1 MWAGEWL
8 GRISGEGGGRQEK
21 TAKAWREG
29 GREERG
35 DVGVGGWQG
44 LLPVLH
50 CFWRE
55 ALAELDA

>member
-1 MWAGEWL
+1 M
-8 GRISGEGGGRQEK
+8 
-21 TAKAWREG
+21 AKAWREG

-35 DVGVGGWQG
+35 DVGVDGWQG
-44 LLPVLH
+44 LLSVLH